1 MSIERLNPTE
11 LKALEMILNKG
22 KRTYDDIATELEI
35 SPRHLRRIR
44 DKEDFKQALKDSVIS
59 SSVANMPAITKALE
73 KKAMSGDVN
82 AMKLFYQ
89 IHGMTIERRQVNTTV
104 ENVSENKHKSNE
116 ELDADIRELKQLIN
130 EENVVSFFTGGKVK

>member
-22 KRTYDDIATELEI
+22 KRTYDDIAKELEI

-130 EENVVSFFTGGKVK
+130 EENVVSFFTGGKV